1 MSKFPNE
8 PKPADIAAKREA
20 KQMTIKWNNGE
31 ESGFSFDL
39 LRNSCP
45 CAECR
50 GGHANMKSEPDD
62 SMFII
67 PLMDSRTTQLTGI
80 KPVGGYAISL
90 DWADGHSAG
99 IYTWHYL
106 YSLHVQQDEKRKNR
120 DL

>member
-1 MSKFPNE
+1 LSKYPNE
-8 PKPADIAAKREA
+8 PKPSDISASREDS
-20 KQMTIKWNNGE
+20 QMAIKWNNGE
-31 ESGFSFDL
+31 ESLFSFDL

-67 PLMDSRTTQLTGI
+67 PLMDAKTTQLAGI
-80 KPVGGYAISL
+80 KQVGGYAISL
-90 DWADGHSAG
+90 NWADGHSAG

-106 YSLHVQQDEKRKNR
+106 YSLHQQQETKKQAKG
-120 DL
+120 

>member
-1 MSKFPNE
+1 MTSQSQE
-8 PKPADIAAKREA
+8 PRPTDIRANRQEGRL
-20 KQMTIKWNNGE
+20 TIIWNTGE
-31 ESGFSFDL
+31 QAGLPFDL

-67 PLMDSRTTQLTGI
+67 PLMDARATRLTGI
-80 KPVGGYAISL
+80 KQVGGYAISL
-90 DWADGHSAG
+90 EWEDGHSAG

-106 YSLHVQQDEKRKNR
+106 YSLFLQHTEKQQK
-120 DL
+120 

>member
-1 MSKFPNE
+1 MSNTPNE
-8 PKPADIAAKREA
+8 PKPIDISANREQAKV
-20 KQMTIKWNNGE
+20 TIKWNNGE
-31 ESGFSFDL
+31 ESVFPFDL
-39 LRNSCP
+39 LRNACP

-67 PLMDSRTTQLTGI
+67 PLMDTKTTQLLGI

-90 DWADGHSAG
+90 EWGDGHSHG

-106 YSLHVQQDEKRKNR
+106 YSLHQQAEAKKEE
-120 DL
+120 

>member
-1 MSKFPNE
+1 MSNNPSE
-8 PKPADIAAKREA
+8 PKPSDIAANREDA
-20 KQMTIKWNNGE
+20 QMTIKWNNGE
-31 ESGFSFDL
+31 ETLFSFDL

-67 PLMDSRTTQLTGI
+67 PLMDAKTTQLTGI
-80 KPVGGYAISL
+80 KQVGGYAISL
-90 DWADGHSAG
+90 SWADGHSAG

-106 YSLHVQQDEKRKNR
+106 YSLHQQQEAKRQAN
-120 DL
+120 D

>member
-1 MSKFPNE
+1 MSQNPNV
-8 PKPADIAAKREA
+8 PKPVDISANREA
-20 KQMTIKWNNGE
+20 SQVKIKWSNGE
-31 ESGFSFDL
+31 ESVFSFDL

-67 PLMDSRTTQLTGI
+67 PLMDAKTTELAGI
-80 KPVGGYAISL
+80 KPVGGYAVSL
-90 DWADGHSAG
+90 QWGDGHSAG

-106 YSLHVQQDEKRKNR
+106 YSLHTQQQAKQR
-120 DL
+120 